1 MNPEYLGKVI
11 AIDGMALSHTSL
23 RFQHAVLKEKD
34 GLVFKDKAPK
44 DCEWT
49 REALEKM
56 VIVRG
61 FE

>member
-1 MNPEYLGKVI
+1 
-11 AIDGMALSHTSL
+11 MALSHTWL
-23 RFQHAVLKEKD
+23 RFQHAVVQEKD

-49 REALEKM
+49 KEALEKM
-56 VIVRG
+56 IIVRG